1 MNHFAD
7 YQYDAQGEGKTVP
20 TTVLSP
26 TTVATSAPLVYTQ
39 KYPEA

>member
-26 TTVATSAPLVYTQ
+26 VATSAPLAYRQ
-39 KYPEA
+39 NYPEA